1 MIDLNLFFALVSFYF
16 VMYVTPGPNNAM
28 VLTSG
33 LKFGFAKTIPHM
45 SGITIGHIL
54 QLILVC
60 LGLGKIFQVFPEI
73 QQVLKII
80 CAAYLLYLG
89 YKIIGS
95 FSKIKEDDSRPL
107 KFHEAALFQIVNPKA
122 WTISSMAASGFL
134 PKGENLI
141 FSILYIAAIAIIV
154 IVGFSATNQT
164 DIIDSTL
171 SSISEPLLVN
181 VDQTTYQRA
190 DIISISGNS
199 KSASTQLVELSIENT
214 NGVKIW
220 NENINL
226 KNDGKFSTLVIAG
239 GGGWENDGTYILK
252 ATHSN
257 LASEIEFK
265 FFT

>member
-28 VLTSG
+28 VLASG
-33 LKFGFAKTIPHM
+33 LKFGFARTIPHM

-107 KFHEAALFQIVNPKA
+107 KFREAALFQIVNPKA
-122 WTISSMAASGFL
+122 WTISSMVASGFL
-134 PKGENLI
+134 PKDENLI
-141 FSILYIAAIAIIV
+141 FSILYIAAIALIICPLSISPWAAFGSSIRDLVKNNKLKALIEYFLAFLLLITAILIV
-154 IVGFSATNQT
+154 IQ
-164 DIIDSTL
+164 
-171 SSISEPLLVN
+171 
-181 VDQTTYQRA
+181 
-190 DIISISGNS
+190 
-199 KSASTQLVELSIENT
+199 K
-214 NGVKIW
+214 
-220 NENINL
+220 
-226 KNDGKFSTLVIAG
+226 
-239 GGGWENDGTYILK
+239 
-252 ATHSN
+252 
-257 LASEIEFK
+257 
-265 FFT
+265 